1 MVIEDKNTATFCRTD
16 RTDRTDRTLKF
27 LEVMVLLEV
36 VQKAVPTELLGQL
49 KKMLYQEQHWIARYE
64 V

>member
-1 MVIEDKNTATFCRTD
+1 MTDRTD
-16 RTDRTDRTLKF
+16 RTDRTDGTLKF

-49 KKMLYQEQHWIARYE
+49 K
-64 V
+64 

>member
-1 MVIEDKNTATFCRTD
+1 MDNKNTAKHAKMLFI
-16 RTDRTDRTLKF
+16 RTDRTLKF